1 MSYPHKSVLL
11 NETLEIFK
19 DKPLKVFID
28 ATLGAG
34 GHSEAIF
41 HAHPELKKLIGIDQD
56 QEAIAIAKERLKQA
70 PLHIIYNNFAK
81 APLEKAD
88 GILADIGVSSMQLD
102 RPEKGFSFRFEGPLD
117 MRMDASNPVNAA
129 NIVNEWE
136 ERDLARL
143 FRDYG
148 EEKRFRDAARAIVK
162 NRPFNTTKELHA
174 CLEKALYNPKLKI
187 DPATRVFQALRIQVN
202 DELNVLKAFIPR
214 AIEALN
220 PGGVLAIITFHSLED
235 RIVKHMF
242 RDFASDKVSTSGIG
256 GMFLEKIPEVKLL
269 TRGIVAS
276 DDEIRLNPRSRSAT
290 LRAVEKLETS

>member
-1 MSYPHKSVLL
+1 MAYPHKSVLL

-19 DKPLKVFID
+19 DKSLKVFID

-34 GHSEAIF
+34 GHSEALF
-41 HAHPELKKLIGIDQD
+41 EAHPEMEKLIGIDQD
-56 QEAIAIAKERLKQA
+56 EEAIAIAKERLKSA
-70 PLHIIYNNFAK
+70 PLQIIYNNFSK

-117 MRMDASNPVNAA
+117 MRMDASNPVTAA
-129 NIVNEWE
+129 QIVNEWE
-136 ERDLARL
+136 ERDLAIL

-148 EEKRFRDAARAIVK
+148 EERRYRDAARAIVK
-162 NRPFNTTKELHA
+162 NRPFHTTKELHA
-174 CLEKALYNPKLKI
+174 VLEKALFNPKLKI

-202 DELNVLKAFIPR
+202 DELNVLKLFIPK

-269 TRGIVAS
+269 NRGIVAT
-276 DDEIRLNPRSRSAT
+276 DEEIRLNPRSRSAT
-290 LRAVEKLETS
+290 LRAVEKLGTS